1 MCGTVDPGPYIR
13 YVDALFASSSFFFF
27 FGGPLHKYEKIFLKK
42 RIIT

>member
-1 MCGTVDPGPYIR
+1 MCGTIDPGSYIR
-13 YVDALFASSSFFFF
+13 YVDALFASSSFFF